1 MPYKWIQNQFVYN
14 PKIKIERIGS
24 TTNEIELQIEVTTE
38 IKQQKTTRVKI
49 FLFPQDV
56 IFPNNSLGSDVSSPN
71 IKMILS
77 HL

>member
-38 IKQQKTTRVKI
+38 IKQ
-49 FLFPQDV
+49 
-56 IFPNNSLGSDVSSPN
+56 
-71 IKMILS
+71 
-77 HL
+77 